1 MGDVFW
7 LVGFLQWEPINP
19 PLSSNSSSRVFFFF
33 VAPGQFVDGDAVQ
46 RRFHYKSSQREG
58 DVNEGFSFHE
68 KIIDTQSRQLS
79 VAVSQRV
86 EKIYWVS
93 GSFSALRREPL
104 YKCRKWF
111 TDVKWG
117 TKQIGRSCQSD
128 WDRGSFTKLPTEDTP
143 SFIFPRATFG
153 IAHVFVSQTVCHRT
167 ALWA

>member
-1 MGDVFW
+1 MRTNQSTII
-7 LVGFLQWEPINP
+7 LQ
-19 PLSSNSSSRVFFFF
+19 LFQQGFFFF
-33 VAPGQFVDGDAVQ
+33 FAAPGQFVDGDAVQ

-128 WDRGSFTKLPTEDTP
+128 WDGGHLPNCPQRIRPP
-143 SFIFPRATFG
+143 SFFRVPHLELHMF
-153 IAHVFVSQTVCHRT
+153 
-167 ALWA
+167 LWVRQSVTEQLCGHN